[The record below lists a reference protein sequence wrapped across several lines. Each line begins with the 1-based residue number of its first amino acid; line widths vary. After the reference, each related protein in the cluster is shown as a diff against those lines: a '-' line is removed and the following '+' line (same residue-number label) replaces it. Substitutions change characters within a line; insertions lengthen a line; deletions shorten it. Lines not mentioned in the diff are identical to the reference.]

1 MKTFLILIFMICLE
15 EVKGQHLTSSCGLER
30 TVSATESQF
39 TVGYE
44 TKRQWAI
51 GTFYQAAIA
60 MKPFR
65 IENSSGDNSWYGLY
79 LNAPLVRSQ
88 KISFYA
94 QLRTGLV
101 DRKFIVCVPS
111 LETRMQLMKG
121 LSATVGASFR
131 HTYPAFLLKL
141 HIGLF
146 NNEVHKRSQ
155 TAFK

>member
-1 MKTFLILIFMICLE
+1 MKTFLILILMICLE
-15 EVKGQHLTSSCGLER
+15 EVRGQHLTASCGLER

-39 TVGYE
+39 TLGYE
-44 TKRQWAI
+44 TRRQWAI
-51 GTFYQAAIA
+51 GTFYQTAIT
-60 MKPFR
+60 MKPFK
-65 IENSSGDNSWYGLY
+65 IENGNNDASWYGFY

-101 DRKFIVCVPS
+101 DTKFVVFVPS
-111 LETRMQLMKG
+111 LETKMQLMKG
-121 LSATVGASFR
+121 LSATVGGSFR

-146 NNEVHKRSQ
+146 NNKVHRRSQ